1 MRPAHKNY
9 EHEFHE
15 GAGHAFLQRQ
25 NEREGANRNATIKAW
40 PRAIRFLKQHLGNDF
55 NCEFRIADWGVGEI
69 VIERGIITDSGRMV

>member
-1 MRPAHKNY
+1 MRTAHKNY

-15 GAGHAFLQRQ
+15 GAGPAFLQRQ
-25 NEREGANRNATIKAW
+25 NEREGANRNATIKAS
-40 PRAIRFLKQHLGNDF
+40 PRAIRVLKQHLGNDF